1 VIATLHFFGLVISK
15 HSMLGLWSLGII
27 PMGITLHLAF
37 EVTLSDLLEAANR
50 LKSNK
55 IRPLS
60 FFGIETIEPSV
71 IGWMSS
77 AAIYF
82 LDTDNHLIQYL
93 TMLDHKPTRPWYYS
107 LV

>member
-15 HSMLGLWSLGII
+15 HSKLGLWSLGII

-55 IRPLS
+55 IRLLS

>member
-1 VIATLHFFGLVISK
+1 LVISR
-15 HSMLGLWSLGII
+15 HSTLGLWPLGTI

-37 EVTLSDLLEAANR
+37 EMTLSDLLEAANR

-71 IGWMSS
+71 IGWMPS

-82 LDTDNHLIQYL
+82 RDPDNHLIQYL
-93 TMLDHKPTRPWYYS
+93 TLLDHKPTRPWYYS